1 MNIKRIQVGYFKNL
15 DEITLDCS
23 KMISLVSVN
32 NYGKSN
38 LLEGIKFGLDF
49 ITLSPKM
56 RSARMHW
63 RRGIPLTPALVGKDY
78 FFSIEFEDTTLGEY
92 RYIRY
97 GYRFA
102 WYNDI
107 GTGGRITDEF
117 LELRSTESVKYT
129 SYLKRAENKYRSSKS
144 TTAFRK
150 LALSDDTLAID
161 VIGMVEDV
169 DIADV
174 VTAIKNISY
183 RLCDS
188 LELSDSFDPSPIEF
202 DFGENV
208 VLGNEDIP
216 RMLATLMNKR
226 PELYKLYLETIYDLF
241 PEFSKVELQTLE
253 VKGQDNLKALLLTNI
268 NSDSKEAKT
277 AIPYHIRDE
286 LYRLVIKSNYLNQ
299 PISME
304 HMSTGTKRIFWLI
317 ANAVVSK
324 YTNICLLGIDEVETS
339 IHPRMIRNLLE
350 ALSEILGNTSM
361 IVTSHSPYLIQYL
374 KPESIYVGV
383 PNSEGVAK
391 FKRIQRK
398 KLKSLIN
405 TTRNLEVSIGEYL
418 FELMSGDDDSAKVL
432 SSYLE
437 DV

>member
-1 MNIKRIQVGYFKNL
+1 MTVAM
-15 DEITLDCS
+15 T
-23 KMISLVSVN
+23 
-32 NYGKSN
+32 
-38 LLEGIKFGLDF
+38 
-49 ITLSPKM
+49 
-56 RSARMHW
+56 
-63 RRGIPLTPALVGKDY
+63 RG
-78 FFSIEFEDTTLGEY
+78 TTLTGS
-92 RYIRY
+92 
-97 GYRFA
+97 
-102 WYNDI
+102 
-107 GTGGRITDEF
+107 GGRITDEF

-268 NSDSKEAKT
+268 NSDPKEAKT

-299 PISME
+299 PI
-304 HMSTGTKRIFWLI
+304 HFHLI
-317 ANAVVSK
+317 LQNQ
-324 YTNICLLGIDEVETS
+324 L
-339 IHPRMIRNLLE
+339 HNL
-350 ALSEILGNTSM
+350 
-361 IVTSHSPYLIQYL
+361 
-374 KPESIYVGV
+374 
-383 PNSEGVAK
+383 
-391 FKRIQRK
+391 K
-398 KLKSLIN
+398 KLN
-405 TTRNLEVSIGEYL
+405 NLKEQ
-418 FELMSGDDDSAKVL
+418 
-432 SSYLE
+432 
-437 DV
+437 